1 MKALLVVTGRGLGGD
16 AAIALNTIKA
26 LEKHGVEC
34 EIALD
39 ESAQGTLFEKK
50 GYSWH
55 KISIPQAGG
64 HALTQLSAIKAAF
77 KLITATFKAR
87 KLIKKLNVDFVV
99 GVLGGGAIVGSLG
112 SKFAGKPAFSLIST
126 PLDSKV
132 CPKFNK
138 CFLFPE
144 IDLFRQDSLPKNMER
159 SYYPLSDDVGH
170 GDVSNALVKLKDF
183 PTFDE
188 NKKTILFSSGSSLF
202 KGMVDA
208 VALASQFADK
218 YNLVLIGLPLQDD
231 YLDLIDEEK
240 VIYAGYI
247 DWLNDLFKFVDLA
260 VLTDDGISIEEA
272 LASKTPIVAL
282 TKVKWGRY
290 QNMAGVYKGAII
302 ESEVTDVCRSI
313 DEAFENMDSL
323 RQNTHKYAELCTQA
337 GNALAQKIL
346 KELE

>member
-16 AAIALNTIKA
+16 AAIAINTIKA
-26 LEKHGVEC
+26 LEKKGVQC

-39 ESAQGTLFEKK
+39 ESAPGTLFEKN

-64 HALTQLSAIKAAF
+64 HAATKLSAAKGAL
-77 KLITATFKAR
+77 KLLTATFKAR
-87 KLIKKLNVDFVV
+87 SLIKKLNVDFVV

-126 PLDSKV
+126 PLDTKV

-144 IDLFRQDSLPKNMER
+144 NDTYRLESLPKNMER
-159 SYYPLSDDVGH
+159 SFYPLSDNVGH
-170 GDVSNALVKLKDF
+170 GDVNKALLKLKEF
-183 PTFDE
+183 PIFDE

-202 KGMVDA
+202 EGMADGIK
-208 VALASQFADK
+208 LASKCSDK
-218 YNLVLIGLPLQDD
+218 YNLVLVGLPLKDE
-231 YLDLIDEEK
+231 YLDGMDDKKI
-240 VIYAGYI
+240 IYAGYI
-247 DWLNDLFKFVDLA
+247 DWLNDLFKFADLA
-260 VLTDDGISIEEA
+260 VLTDDGISIEES
-272 LASKTPIVAL
+272 LTSNTPIVTL
-282 TKVKWGRY
+282 TRIKWGRY

-302 ESEVTDVCRSI
+302 ESEVSDVCKSI
-313 DEAFENMDSL
+313 EEAFDIMDSL
-323 RQNTHKYAELCTQA
+323 RENTYKYAKLCSEAGDELA
-337 GNALAQKIL
+337 SKIL